1 MTASEYKTASR
12 EQIFTDAIRDNEK
25 QILSVCRY
33 YFGNN
38 AEAQDVRQEVLLK
51 VWLNISSF
59 RGESQLKTWITRIT
73 VNTCLTC
80 LAKSNRD
87 FALFIRPGSLEAADI
102 IDEEYDET
110 LKEEM
115 LQLFSDFTR
124 SLNPFDK
131 TLVAL
136 YLEEV
141 PYIEIAQV
149 TGLTEANAR
158 TRISRIKAQIQNNW
172 RKRYEDKQQ

>member
-1 MTASEYKTASR
+1 M
-12 EQIFTDAIRDNEK
+12 
-25 QILSVCRY
+25 
-33 YFGNN
+33 
-38 AEAQDVRQEVLLK
+38 
-51 VWLNISSF
+51 
-59 RGESQLKTWITRIT
+59 
-73 VNTCLTC
+73 
-80 LAKSNRD
+80 
-87 FALFIRPGSLEAADI
+87 EAADI

-110 LKEEM
+110 RKEEM